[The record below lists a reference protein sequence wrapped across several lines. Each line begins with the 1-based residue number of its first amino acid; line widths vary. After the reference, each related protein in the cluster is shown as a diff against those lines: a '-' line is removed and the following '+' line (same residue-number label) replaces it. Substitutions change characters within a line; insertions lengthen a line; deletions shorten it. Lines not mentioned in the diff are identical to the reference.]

1 MYKQKIKTNQN
12 KGVKMETK
20 NENAN
25 VLAQIQSEIIARKD
39 QINNYAGFKY
49 RTAEGILAEV
59 KPVVNKYGFYIKLSD
74 EIKQIG
80 GSLFLE
86 SRAELLDNSGQ
97 VIISSTA
104 AALHEEA
111 RKGMSPAQLSGA
123 TSSYA
128 RKYALCGLFG
138 IDDAEQDIDALAT
151 HGQNNQ
157 SQQAYSVVS
166 DEQAQILQEMID
178 AAGVDIKR
186 FLAAYKCNS
195 LSTFNAAYYDDAIAK
210 LKTKLG

>member
-1 MYKQKIKTNQN
+1 
-12 KGVKMETK
+12 METK
-20 NENAN
+20 NETAKIIA
-25 VLAQIQSEIIARKD
+25 LQSEIVARKD
-39 QINNYAGFKY
+39 CFNNFGKYKY
-49 RTAEGILAEV
+49 RTAEGILADV
-59 KPVVNKYGFYIKLSD
+59 KPVANKYGFYIKLSD
-74 EIKQIG
+74 D
-80 GSLFLE
+80 LE
-86 SRAELLDNSGQ
+86 LLGQHLVLKATAELLNAQGQ
-97 VIISSTA
+97 VVLSSTA
-104 AALHEEA
+104 CALHAGEK
-111 RKGMSPAQLSGA
+111 KGLDLAQLSGA

-151 HGQNNQ
+151 HGQHNQ
-157 SQQAYSVVS
+157 SQQGYSVVS

-186 FLAAYKCNS
+186 CLSAYKCNS

>member
-1 MYKQKIKTNQN
+1 
-12 KGVKMETK
+12 METK

-86 SRAELLDNSGQ
+86 TKAELLDNSGQ
-97 VIISSTA
+97 VVISSSA
-104 AALHEEA
+104 VALHEEA

-138 IDDAEQDIDALAT
+138 IDDAEQDLDALAT
-151 HGQNNQ
+151 HKKNNNNKQAQQNNQ
-157 SQQAYSVVS
+157 RQQWYSVVTA
-166 DEQAQILQEMID
+166 EQAQILQEMID

-186 FLAAYKCNS
+186 FLAAYQCNS
-195 LSTFNAAYYDDAIAK
+195 LGSFNAAYYDDAIAK

>member
-1 MYKQKIKTNQN
+1 MDI
-12 KGVKMETK
+12 
-20 NENAN
+20 
-25 VLAQIQSEIIARKD
+25 
-39 QINNYAGFKY
+39 
-49 RTAEGILAEV
+49 
-59 KPVVNKYGFYIKLSD
+59 
-74 EIKQIG
+74 
-80 GSLFLE
+80 
-86 SRAELLDNSGQ
+86 
-97 VIISSTA
+97 
-104 AALHEEA
+104 
-111 RKGMSPAQLSGA
+111 AQLSGA

-151 HGQNNQ
+151 HGQHNQ

-195 LSTFNAAYYDDAIAK
+195 LSNFNAAYYDDAIAK

>member
-1 MYKQKIKTNQN
+1 M
-12 KGVKMETK
+12 GTK

-39 QINNYAGFKY
+39 QVNNYAGFKY

-80 GSLFLE
+80 SSLFLE

-97 VIISSTA
+97 VAISSSA
-104 AALHEEA
+104 VALHEEA

-138 IDDAEQDIDALAT
+138 IDDAEQDIDALTT

-157 SQQAYSVVS
+157 RQQTYSVVTA
-166 DEQAQILQEMID
+166 EQAQILQEMID
-178 AAGVDIKR
+178 AAGVDIQR
-186 FLAAYKCNS
+186 FLSAYQCNS
-195 LSTFNAAYYDDAIAK
+195 LSTFNAVYYDDAIAK

>member
-1 MYKQKIKTNQN
+1 
-12 KGVKMETK
+12 METK

-49 RTAEGILAEV
+49 RTTEGILAEV

-74 EIKQIG
+74 D
-80 GSLFLE
+80 LE
-86 SRAELLDNSGQ
+86 LLGQHLVLKATAELLNAQGQ
-97 VIISSTA
+97 VVLSSTA
-104 AALHEEA
+104 CALHANEK
-111 RKGMSPAQLSGA
+111 KGLDLAQLSGA

-157 SQQAYSVVS
+157 SQQAYNVIS
-166 DEQAQILQEMID
+166 DEQFQILQELID

-186 FLAAYKCNS
+186 FLSAYKCNS
-195 LSTFNAAYYDDAIAK
+195 LSNFNAAYYDDAIAK

>member
-1 MYKQKIKTNQN
+1 
-12 KGVKMETK
+12 METK

-25 VLAQIQSEIIARKD
+25 VLAQIQSEIVAHKD

-49 RTAEGILAEV
+49 RTAEGILADI

-80 GSLFLE
+80 SSLFLE

-97 VIISSTA
+97 VAISSSA
-104 AALHEEA
+104 VVLHEEA
-111 RKGMSPAQLSGA
+111 RKGMSSAQLSGA

-138 IDDAEQDIDALAT
+138 IDDAEKDLDALAT
-151 HGQNNQ
+151 HGKNNNKQAQKNNQ
-157 SQQAYSVVS
+157 RQQAYSVVTA
-166 DEQAQILQEMID
+166 EQAQILQELID
-178 AAGVDIKR
+178 AAGVDIQR
-186 FLAAYKCNS
+186 FLAAYQCNS
-195 LSTFNAAYYDDAIAK
+195 LGSFNAAYYDDAIAK

>member
-1 MYKQKIKTNQN
+1 M
-12 KGVKMETK
+12 GTK

-80 GSLFLE
+80 SSLFLE
-86 SRAELLDNSGQ
+86 TKAELLDNSGQ
-97 VIISSTA
+97 VVISSSA
-104 AALHEEA
+104 VALHEEA

-138 IDDAEQDIDALAT
+138 IDDAEQDLDALAT
-151 HGQNNQ
+151 HGKNNNKQAQQNNQ
-157 SQQAYSVVS
+157 RQQAYSVVTA
-166 DEQAQILQEMID
+166 EQAQILQEMID
-178 AAGVDIKR
+178 AAGVDIQR
-186 FLAAYKCNS
+186 FLAAYQCNS
-195 LSTFNAAYYDDAIAK
+195 LGSFNAAYYDDAIAK

>member
-1 MYKQKIKTNQN
+1 
-12 KGVKMETK
+12 METK

-59 KPVVNKYGFYIKLSD
+59 KPVINKYGFYIKLSD

-80 GSLFLE
+80 SSLFLE
-86 SRAELLDNSGQ
+86 SRAELLDNNGLA
-97 VIISSTA
+97 IISSTA
-104 AALHEEA
+104 VALHEEV

-138 IDDAEQDIDALAT
+138 IDDAEQDIDALDT
-151 HGQNNQ
+151 HGNNKQAQQNNQ
-157 SQQAYSVVS
+157 RQQAYSVVTA
-166 DEQAQILQEMID
+166 EQAQILQELID
-178 AAGVDIKR
+178 AAGVDIQR
-186 FLAAYKCNS
+186 FLSAYQCNS

>member
-1 MYKQKIKTNQN
+1 
-12 KGVKMETK
+12 METK

-39 QINNYAGFKY
+39 QVNNYAGFKY
-49 RTAEGILAEV
+49 RTTEGILAEV

-80 GSLFLE
+80 SSLFLE
-86 SRAELLDNSGQ
+86 TKAELLDNSGQ
-97 VIISSTA
+97 VVISSSA
-104 AALHEEA
+104 VALHEEA

-138 IDDAEQDIDALAT
+138 IDDAEQDLEALAT
-151 HGQNNQ
+151 HGKNNNKQAQQNNQ
-157 SQQAYSVVS
+157 RQQAYSVVTA
-166 DEQAQILQEMID
+166 EQAHILQELID
-178 AAGVDIKR
+178 AAGVDIQR
-186 FLAAYKCNS
+186 FLSAYQCNS
-195 LSTFNAAYYDDAIAK
+195 LGSFNAAYYDDAIAK

>member
-1 MYKQKIKTNQN
+1 
-12 KGVKMETK
+12 METN
-20 NENAN
+20 NETAKIIA
-25 VLAQIQSEIIARKD
+25 LQSEIVARKD
-39 QINNYAGFKY
+39 CFNNFGKYKY
-49 RTAEGILAEV
+49 RTAEGILADV
-59 KPVVNKYGFYIKLSD
+59 KPVANKYGFYVKLSD
-74 EIKQIG
+74 TME
-80 GSLFLE
+80 FLGQHLVLKAT
-86 SRAELLDNSGQ
+86 AELLNEQGI
-97 VIISSTA
+97 VVLSSTA
-104 AALHEEA
+104 CALHAPEK
-111 RKGMSPAQLSGA
+111 KGMDLAQLSGA

-151 HGQNNQ
+151 HGQHNQ

>member
-1 MYKQKIKTNQN
+1 
-12 KGVKMETK
+12 METK

-59 KPVVNKYGFYIKLSD
+59 KPVINKYGFYIKLSD

-80 GSLFLE
+80 SSLFLE
-86 SRAELLDNSGQ
+86 TKAELLDNSGQ

-138 IDDAEQDIDALAT
+138 IDDAEQDLDALAT
-151 HGQNNQ
+151 HGKNNNNKQAQQNSQ
-157 SQQAYSVVS
+157 RQQAYSVVTV
-166 DEQAQILQEMID
+166 EQAHILQELID
-178 AAGVDIKR
+178 AAGVDIQR
-186 FLAAYKCNS
+186 FLAAYQCNS
-195 LSTFNAAYYDDAIAK
+195 LGSFNAAYYDDAIAK

>member
-1 MYKQKIKTNQN
+1 
-12 KGVKMETK
+12 METK

-49 RTAEGILAEV
+49 RTAEGILADV
-59 KPVVNKYGFYIKLSD
+59 KPVANKYGFYIKLSD
-74 EIKQIG
+74 D
-80 GSLFLE
+80 LE
-86 SRAELLDNSGQ
+86 LLGQHLVLKATAELLNAQGQ
-97 VIISSTA
+97 VVLSSTA
-104 AALHEEA
+104 CALHAGEK
-111 RKGMSPAQLSGA
+111 KGMDLAQLSGA

-151 HGQNNQ
+151 HGQHNQ
-157 SQQAYSVVS
+157 SQQGYSVVS

-186 FLAAYKCNS
+186 FLSAYKCNS

>member
-1 MYKQKIKTNQN
+1 
-12 KGVKMETK
+12 MEIK
-20 NENAN
+20 NENTN

-86 SRAELLDNSGQ
+86 TKAELLDNSGQ
-97 VIISSTA
+97 VVISSSA
-104 AALHEEA
+104 VALHEEA

-138 IDDAEQDIDALAT
+138 IDDAEQDLDALAA
-151 HGQNNQ
+151 HGKNNNNKQVQKNNQ
-157 SQQAYSVVS
+157 RQQAYSVVTA
-166 DEQAQILQEMID
+166 EQAQILQELID
-178 AAGVDIKR
+178 AAGVDIQR
-186 FLAAYKCNS
+186 FLAAYQCNS
-195 LSTFNAAYYDDAIAK
+195 LGSFNAAYYDDAIAK

>member
-1 MYKQKIKTNQN
+1 M
-12 KGVKMETK
+12 GTK
-20 NENAN
+20 NETAKIIA
-25 VLAQIQSEIIARKD
+25 LQSEIVARKD
-39 QINNYAGFKY
+39 CFHNFGKYKY
-49 RTAEGILAEV
+49 RTAEGILADA
-59 KPVVNKYGFYIKLSD
+59 KPVANKYGFYIKLSD
-74 EIKQIG
+74 NVELLGQHLVLKAT
-80 GSLFLE
+80 
-86 SRAELLDNSGQ
+86 AELLNAQGQ
-97 VIISSTA
+97 VVLSSTA
-104 AALHEEA
+104 CALHANEK
-111 RKGMSPAQLSGA
+111 KGLDLAQLSGA

-151 HGQNNQ
+151 HGQHNQ
-157 SQQAYSVVS
+157 SQQGYSVVS

>member
-1 MYKQKIKTNQN
+1 
-12 KGVKMETK
+12 METK

-80 GSLFLE
+80 SSLFLE

-138 IDDAEQDIDALAT
+138 IDDAEQDIDALTT

-157 SQQAYSVVS
+157 RQQGYSVVS

-186 FLAAYKCNS
+186 FLSAYKCNS

>member
-1 MYKQKIKTNQN
+1 
-12 KGVKMETK
+12 METK

-49 RTAEGILAEV
+49 RTAEGILADV
-59 KPVVNKYGFYIKLSD
+59 KPVANKYGFYIKLSD
-74 EIKQIG
+74 N
-80 GSLFLE
+80 LE
-86 SRAELLDNSGQ
+86 LLGQHLVLKATAELLNAQG
-97 VIISSTA
+97 VVVLTSTA
-104 AALHEEA
+104 CALHAGEK
-111 RKGMSPAQLSGA
+111 KGMDLAQLSGA

-151 HGQNNQ
+151 HGQHNQ
-157 SQQAYSVVS
+157 SQQGYSVVS

-186 FLAAYKCNS
+186 FLSAYKCNS

>member
-1 MYKQKIKTNQN
+1 
-12 KGVKMETK
+12 METK

-25 VLAQIQSEIIARKD
+25 VLAQIQSEIIAHKD

-97 VIISSTA
+97 VAISSSA
-104 AALHEEA
+104 VVLHEEA

-138 IDDAEQDIDALAT
+138 IDDAGQDLDALAA
-151 HGQNNQ
+151 HGQNNQKQQ

>member
-1 MYKQKIKTNQN
+1 
-12 KGVKMETK
+12 METN

-138 IDDAEQDIDALAT
+138 IDDAEQHLDALAT
-151 HGQNNQ
+151 HGKNNNNKQVQKNNQ
-157 SQQAYSVVS
+157 RQQGYSVVTA
-166 DEQAQILQEMID
+166 EQAQILQELID
-178 AAGVDIKR
+178 AAGVDIQR
-186 FLAAYKCNS
+186 FLAAYQCNS
-195 LSTFNAAYYDDAIAK
+195 LGSFNATYYDDAIAK

>member
-1 MYKQKIKTNQN
+1 
-12 KGVKMETK
+12 METN
-20 NENAN
+20 NETAKIIA
-25 VLAQIQSEIIARKD
+25 LQSEIVARKD
-39 QINNYAGFKY
+39 CFNNFGKYKY
-49 RTAEGILAEV
+49 RTAEGILADV
-59 KPVVNKYGFYIKLSD
+59 KPVANKYGFYIKLSD
-74 EIKQIG
+74 N
-80 GSLFLE
+80 LE
-86 SRAELLDNSGQ
+86 LLGQHLVLKATAELLNEQGI
-97 VIISSTA
+97 VVLTSTA
-104 AALHEEA
+104 CALHAPEK
-111 RKGMSPAQLSGA
+111 KGMDLAQLSGA

-151 HGQNNQ
+151 HGQHNQ

-186 FLAAYKCNS
+186 FLAAYQCNS
-195 LSTFNAAYYDDAIAK
+195 LGSFNAAYYDDAIAK

>member
-1 MYKQKIKTNQN
+1 
-12 KGVKMETK
+12 METK
-20 NENAN
+20 NENVN

-86 SRAELLDNSGQ
+86 TKAELLDNSGQ
-97 VIISSTA
+97 MVISSSA
-104 AALHEEA
+104 VALHEEA

-138 IDDAEQDIDALAT
+138 IDDAEQDLDALAT
-151 HGQNNQ
+151 HGKNNNNKQTQQNNQ
-157 SQQAYSVVS
+157 RQQAYSVVTA
-166 DEQAQILQEMID
+166 EQAQILQEMID
-178 AAGVDIKR
+178 AAGVDIQR
-186 FLAAYKCNS
+186 FLSAYQCNS
-195 LSTFNAAYYDDAIAK
+195 LGSFNAAYYDDAIAK
-210 LKTKLG
+210 LKAKLG

>member
-1 MYKQKIKTNQN
+1 
-12 KGVKMETK
+12 METK

-74 EIKQIG
+74 D
-80 GSLFLE
+80 LE
-86 SRAELLDNSGQ
+86 LLGQHLVLKATAELLNAQG
-97 VIISSTA
+97 VVVLTSTA
-104 AALHEEA
+104 CALHAPEK
-111 RKGMSPAQLSGA
+111 KGMDLAQLSGA

-151 HGQNNQ
+151 HGQHNQ
-157 SQQAYSVVS
+157 SQQGYSVVS

-186 FLAAYKCNS
+186 FLSAYKCNS

>member
-1 MYKQKIKTNQN
+1 
-12 KGVKMETK
+12 METK

-39 QINNYAGFKY
+39 QVNNYAGFKY

-59 KPVVNKYGFYIKLSD
+59 KPVINKYGFYIKLSD

-80 GSLFLE
+80 SSLFLE

-97 VIISSTA
+97 VVISSSA
-104 AALHEEA
+104 VALHEEA

-151 HGQNNQ
+151 HGQHNQ
-157 SQQAYSVVS
+157 SQQGYSVVS

-186 FLAAYKCNS
+186 FLSAYKCNS

>member
-1 MYKQKIKTNQN
+1 
-12 KGVKMETK
+12 METN
-20 NENAN
+20 NETAN

-138 IDDAEQDIDALAT
+138 IDDAEQDIDALAN
-151 HGQNNQ
+151 HGQHNQ
-157 SQQAYSVVS
+157 SQQGYSVVS

-186 FLAAYKCNS
+186 FLSAYKCNS

>member
-1 MYKQKIKTNQN
+1 
-12 KGVKMETK
+12 METN
-20 NENAN
+20 NETAKIIA
-25 VLAQIQSEIIARKD
+25 LQSEIVARKD
-39 QINNYAGFKY
+39 CFNNFGKYKY
-49 RTAEGILAEV
+49 RTAEGILADV
-59 KPVVNKYGFYIKLSD
+59 KPVANKYGFYIKLSD
-74 EIKQIG
+74 N
-80 GSLFLE
+80 LE
-86 SRAELLDNSGQ
+86 LLGQHLVLKATAELLNAQGQ
-97 VIISSTA
+97 VVLSSTA
-104 AALHEEA
+104 CALHANEK
-111 RKGMSPAQLSGA
+111 KGLDLAQLSGA

-157 SQQAYSVVS
+157 SQQAYNVIS
-166 DEQAQILQEMID
+166 DEQFQILQEMID

-186 FLAAYKCNS
+186 FLSAYKCNS

>member
-1 MYKQKIKTNQN
+1 
-12 KGVKMETK
+12 MEIK

-25 VLAQIQSEIIARKD
+25 VLAQIQSEIIAHKD

-97 VIISSTA
+97 VAISSSA
-104 AALHEEA
+104 VVLHEEA

-138 IDDAEQDIDALAT
+138 IDDAEQDLDALAT
-151 HGQNNQ
+151 HGNNKQAQQNNQ
-157 SQQAYSVVS
+157 RQQAYSVVTA
-166 DEQAQILQEMID
+166 EQAQILQEMID
-178 AAGVDIKR
+178 AAGVDIQR
-186 FLAAYKCNS
+186 FLAAYQCNS
-195 LSTFNAAYYDDAIAK
+195 LSSFNAAYYDDAIAK